1 MPKDLTLSDLIEG
14 AAAGEDEMGAETS
27 SIEPNV
33 TAEPRT
39 KRGKEKGS
47 K

>member
-1 MPKDLTLSDLIEG
+1 MDG

-33 TAEPRT
+33 TAEPGVER
-39 KRGKEKGS
+39 KGDD
-47 K
+47 